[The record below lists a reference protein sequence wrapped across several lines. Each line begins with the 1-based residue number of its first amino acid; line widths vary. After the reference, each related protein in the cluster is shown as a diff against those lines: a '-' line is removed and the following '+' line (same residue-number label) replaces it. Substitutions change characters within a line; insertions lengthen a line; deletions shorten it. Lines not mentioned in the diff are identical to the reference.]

1 MNSLEFIPTGRL
13 LAELQKRMD
22 TMVFIG
28 SANRTD
34 KEDAMFFGCC
44 GPFHGCL
51 GMIELGRRHTD
62 LPDHLCCRTT
72 DPLGQ

>member
-28 SANRTD
+28 STNRTD

-44 GPFHGCL
+44 GPFHSQL
-51 GMIELGRRHTD
+51 GIAEVGKMMVIAHDGAD
-62 LPDHLCCRTT
+62 DDNPSS
-72 DPLGQ
+72 

>member
-28 SANRTD
+28 SAHRTD

-51 GMIELGRRHTD
+51 GMIELGRMMVISQDGEDDDNPTR
-62 LPDHLCCRTT
+62 
-72 DPLGQ
+72 